1 MRYLNL
7 AGYIAIPIA
16 YLVHLWIGKGHSWEP
31 PTTFALAALGV
42 IPLAHLM
49 GEATEHLSARAGP
62 TPGRASP
69 SSDCSSTNSM
79 NPIPSVKSSP
89 PGS

>member
-7 AGYIAIPIA
+7 AGYIAIPVA

-31 PTTFALAALGV
+31 PATFALAALGV

-49 GEATEHLSARAGP
+49 GEATEHLSHKAGP
-62 TPGRASP
+62 T
-69 SSDCSSTNSM
+69 
-79 NPIPSVKSSP
+79 
-89 PGS
+89 